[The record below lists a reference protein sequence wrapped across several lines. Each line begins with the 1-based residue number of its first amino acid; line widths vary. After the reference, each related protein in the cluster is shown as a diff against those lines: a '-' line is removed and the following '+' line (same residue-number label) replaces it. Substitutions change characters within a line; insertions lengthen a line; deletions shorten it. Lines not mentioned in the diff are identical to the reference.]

1 MIIANSTL
9 RHHLYTLHILDVIL
23 TSYKMNDVICIKENN
38 VIFVELETERHLSSE
53 VRSYVQH
60 TDQPSNYNL
69 EVVPIS
75 ID

>member
-1 MIIANSTL
+1 
-9 RHHLYTLHILDVIL
+9 
-23 TSYKMNDVICIKENN
+23 MNAVICIKDN
-38 VIFVELETERHLSSE
+38 VIFVKLERQTERQLSSE

-60 TDQPSNYNL
+60 TDQPSNNNL